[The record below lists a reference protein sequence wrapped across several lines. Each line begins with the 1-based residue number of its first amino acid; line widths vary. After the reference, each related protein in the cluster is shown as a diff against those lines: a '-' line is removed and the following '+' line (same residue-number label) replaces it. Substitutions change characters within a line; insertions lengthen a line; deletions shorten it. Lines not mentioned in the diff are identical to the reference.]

1 MKKFEVGKMY
11 ELSGTGRCVECIKI
25 TECYVFFKEND
36 GEEFKCKKMTGSNF
50 IGKDVGEWETAN
62 HGKYHIRAID

>member
-11 ELSGTGRCVECIKI
+11 ELSGTGRYVECIKI

-36 GEEFKCKKMTGSNF
+36 GNF
-50 IGKDVGEWETAN
+50 S
-62 HGKYHIRAID
+62 